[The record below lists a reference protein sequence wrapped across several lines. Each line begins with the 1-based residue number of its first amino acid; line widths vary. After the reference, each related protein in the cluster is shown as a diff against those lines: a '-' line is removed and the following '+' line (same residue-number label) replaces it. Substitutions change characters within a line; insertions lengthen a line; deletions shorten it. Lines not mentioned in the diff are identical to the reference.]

1 MKNIFT
7 LCAVVVSL
15 SAFGQQQ
22 KGDLS
27 VQFSGNYYQQ
37 RVVFDNKNYRFG
49 LGNIYLKIGKYFTN
63 NLELG
68 LKPNAAFSLITEEV
82 TSKSGEVTSTKDKF
96 TTNLGFG
103 IYGTYS
109 FLTANGKFLPYGGA
123 ELAYAPIQNE
133 KVINLGPYAGL
144 KYFVTERINVDANLS
159 WLMNLGSTSEEDRDD
174 YLVKPMLNFN
184 VGIGVLIGKLND

>member
-7 LCAVVVSL
+7 LCAFVVSL
-15 SAFGQQQ
+15 SVFGQQQ

-27 VQFSGNYYQQ
+27 IQFSGNYAQQ
-37 RVVFDNKNYRFG
+37 RVVFDNHNYRFG
-49 LGNIYLKIGKYFTN
+49 FGNIYLKVGKYFTQN
-63 NLELG
+63 VELG
-68 LKPNAAFSLITEEV
+68 LKPNVLFTLATEVV
-82 TSKSGEVTSTKDKF
+82 TAKSGEITETKSKF

-103 IYGTYS
+103 LYGTYS

-123 ELAYAPIQNE
+123 EIAYAPFQSE
-133 KVINLGPYAGL
+133 KVINLGPYAGV

-159 WLMNLGSTSEEDRDD
+159 FLMNLGSTSEEPRDN
-174 YLVKPMLNFN
+174 YLVKPMWNFN

>member
-1 MKNIFT
+1 MKNILT
-7 LCAVVVSL
+7 LCALVVSL

-27 VQFSGNYYQQ
+27 IQFSGNYYQQ
-37 RVVFDNKNYRFG
+37 RFVFNNKNYRYG
-49 LGNIYLKIGKYFTN
+49 LGNIYVKVGKYFTEN
-63 NLELG
+63 VELG
-68 LKPNAAFSLITEEV
+68 LKPNVSFSMGTEEV
-82 TSKSGEVTSTKDKF
+82 TSKTGEVTKTKSKL

-123 ELAYAPIQNE
+123 ELAYAPLGKE
-133 KVINLGPYAGL
+133 KAINLGPYAGV
-144 KYFVTERINVDANLS
+144 KYFVSERINVDANLS
-159 WLMNLGSTSEEDRDD
+159 FLMNLGSTTEEPKGD
-174 YLVKPMLNFN
+174 YIVKPMWNFN